1 MNIQGK
7 VHVIMDVQQV
17 TDSFRK
23 REFVIEYAD
32 NPMYPQYILFQMVQD
47 RVDLVNGFS
56 IGDMVDVS
64 FNIRGRQ
71 WNSPQGE
78 IKYFNSLEAWR
89 INPVQPGMMPG
100 QQPAQQPGMM
110 QQPQQPGMAQ
120 PANTNPAQPQNPASP
135 AVDVTKMADDD
146 DLPF

>member
-7 VHVIMDVQQV
+7 IHVIMDVQQV
-17 TDSFRK
+17 SNTFRK
-23 REFVIEYAD
+23 REFVLEYAD
-32 NPMYPQYILFQMVQD
+32 NPMYPQYVLFQMVQD
-47 RVDLVNGFS
+47 RVDLVSGYQV
-56 IGDMVDVS
+56 GDMVDVS

-71 WNSPQGE
+71 WTSPQGE

-110 QQPQQPGMAQ
+110 QQPGMAQ
-120 PANTNPAQPQNPASP
+120 PAQPAAPAQPQQPASP
-135 AVDVTKMADDD
+135 AVDVTQMADDD

>member
-7 VHVIMDVQQV
+7 IHAIMDIQQV
-17 TDSFRK
+17 TDTFRK
-23 REFVIEYAD
+23 REFVVEYTD

-47 RVDLVNGFS
+47 RVDLVNGYQV
-56 IGDMVDVS
+56 GDMVDVS
-64 FNIRGRQ
+64 FNLRGRQ

-89 INPVQPGMMPG
+89 LSPIQPQM
-100 QQPAQQPGMM
+100 QQPGMA
-110 QQPQQPGMAQ
+110 QQPNMMQQPGMAQ
-120 PANTNPAQPQNPASP
+120 PAQPQQPAAPKSP
-135 AVDVTKMADDD
+135 AVDVTQMADDD